1 MNRIRIAVLVMI
13 AVGVVAAYLL
23 APDEG
28 MVSRVPTMVL
38 LGVLALIWS
47 LALTPGVPAG
57 PADRAPAPESS
68 PRPRDEAA
76 SPEHSPGHLEPE
88 SESESEPEHQPVPSA
103 PPEVAVEPDSP
114 APEQPADWPTPL
126 VQVPRVFQAST
137 DEIIDLRSPP
147 APPAAGTSTPDVIA
161 PEVIAPDAVTP
172 GEGTAGHGD
181 APVDDPWLAFA
192 ASMFAP
198 KE

>member
-57 PADRAPAPESS
+57 PAAREPAAESS
-68 PRPRDEAA
+68 PRPSDEAA
-76 SPEHSPGHLEPE
+76 SPEHTPGYFEL
-88 SESESEPEHQPVPSA
+88 EPEHQPVPPA
-103 PPEVAVEPDSP
+103 PPEVTVEPDSP

-161 PEVIAPDAVTP
+161 PDAVTP
-172 GEGTAGHGD
+172 GEGTAGRGD